1 MQPILFPVTTLFPVN
16 LTHVIFVCRVLADF
30 MRSFGGEALT
40 QAAWGLAG
48 LAPLLPCPALT
59 GTELDPHAALHTLH
73 QHNTS
78 QSSITMDTVVIPQE
92 VQPGLVRQAA
102 EGEAAVAAAPAD
114 PRQRHLGRDNSRPG
128 SDAAQGTD
136 RPQSHAAV
144 AMQFDSDGES
154 GPGERDEAGVG
165 LAWVEGLLGAGS
177 SGLQEPQLVCI
188 VQGMRL
194 LVTLLRERHTWEP
207 VSDAL
212 PHPPA
217 AILAKIP
224 WCQNGCCK

>member
-1 MQPILFPVTTLFPVN
+1 MQTILFPVTGACTV
-16 LTHVIFVCRVLADF
+16 FVCRVLADF

-48 LAPLLPCPALT
+48 LAPLLPCPTLT
-59 GTELDPHAALHTLH
+59 GTEHDPHAALHTLH

-78 QSSITMDTVVIPQE
+78 QSSITMDTVVVPQE
-92 VQPGLVRQAA
+92 VQPGLVTQAA
-102 EGEAAVAAAPAD
+102 EGGAVAVLAD

-136 RPQSHAAV
+136 HPQSHTAV
-144 AMQFDSDGES
+144 AMQPDNAAES
-154 GPGERDEAGVG
+154 VPGGQDEAGVRPR
-165 LAWVEGLLGAGS
+165 WVEGLLGAGS
-177 SGLQEPQLVCI
+177 TAIQEPQLVCI

-207 VSDAL
+207 VSDA
-212 PHPPA
+212 HPTHLA
-217 AILAKIP
+217 AILAQVS
-224 WCQNGCCK
+224 WCEDGCCQ